1 MQRNNAQGNT
11 TRRGALAAGAAAA
24 AVPAERQAASATGA
38 AFLAAPGEGRTHWMV
53 GDRLTLR
60 VPAGATGGAFSMM
73 EIFVVPGG
81 GPPPHTHARES
92 ETFHV
97 LEGEVT
103 FLAGIETVR
112 AGPGTAVH
120 VPAGVPHNFGNKGA
134 APARMLMVIAPAGFE
149 DFFAE
154 AGTPGR
160 ADDPTP
166 APVDEK
172 VIARLQATAPK
183 YGMTLL
189 PPAAPAAGR

>member
-1 MQRNNAQGNT
+1 MQRDSAQGNA
-11 TRRGALAAGAAAA
+11 TRRGALAAGA
-24 AVPAERQAASATGA
+24 ATGA
-38 AFLAAPGEGRTHWMV
+38 AFLAAPGEGRTHWMA

-81 GPPPHTHARES
+81 GPPPHTHGRES

-103 FLAGIETVR
+103 FLAGAERVR
-112 AGPGTAVH
+112 AGPGTVVH

-149 DFFAE
+149 NFFAE

-172 VIARLQATAPK
+172 VIARLRALAPK

-189 PPAAPAAGR
+189 PTSAPAVGR